1 MNVKKYR
8 VKMGYTQKDIAKL
21 LNIKQS
27 SYSCKENGKRG
38 FTANE
43 IKKLKDI
50 LNVSYEELLN

>member
-1 MNVKKYR
+1 MNVKEYR
-8 VKMGYTQKDIAKL
+8 IKKGYSQKQIAEM

-50 LNVSYEELLN
+50 LKVSYEDLLN